1 MPKRWKCLL
10 AGPPEA
16 GKSTLC
22 AALLEPGSE
31 RRVIKTQSPV
41 FHKDLM
47 VDLPGEYIT
56 YPQRRTAF
64 LVAAEDHP
72 VRAVRHGGARPC
84 PSGAAANRAEPP
96 HRRDHQQNRPSRR
109 GHPACRAGAGA
120 HGPAGAVLHGVGIP
134 ARNAGAAAPLAWRER
149 SRPVRRNRERRLSWR
164 KPCKEGLLERLSKGS
179 GLDGRQRGGIFL
191 PRGEKKLAIPA
202 W

>member
-64 LVAAEDHP
+64 LVAAEDVRAILYVQSATAEPAHVPPGLLQTVPNLLIAGIISKTDHP
-72 VRAVRHGGARPC
+72 VADIP
-84 PSGAAANRAEPP
+84 RAERGLARMGLRGPCFTVSAFRP
-96 HRRDHQQNRPSRR
+96 ETLEPLRRWLEENDLVP
-109 GHPACRAGAGA
+109 CAGTGNGA
-120 HGPAGAVLHGVGIP
+120 
-134 ARNAGAAAPLAWRER
+134 
-149 SRPVRRNRERRLSWR
+149 
-164 KPCKEGLLERLSKGS
+164 
-179 GLDGRQRGGIFL
+179 
-191 PRGEKKLAIPA
+191 
-202 W
+202 

>member
-56 YPQRRTAF
+56 YPQRRMAF
-64 LVAAEDHP
+64 LVAAED
-72 VRAVRHGGARPC
+72 VRAILYV
-84 PSGAAANRAEPP
+84 
-96 HRRDHQQNRPSRR
+96 Q
-109 GHPACRAGAGA
+109 
-120 HGPAGAVLHGVGIP
+120 
-134 ARNAGAAAPLAWRER
+134 
-149 SRPVRRNRERRLSWR
+149 LS
-164 KPCKEGLLERLSKGS
+164 L
-179 GLDGRQRGGIFL
+179 IH
-191 PRGEKKLAIPA
+191 I
-202 W
+202 

>member
-64 LVAAEDHP
+64 LVANLLIVGIISKIDHP
-72 VRAVRHGGARPC
+72 GADIP
-84 PSGAAANRAEPP
+84 RAERGLARMGLRGPFFTVSAFRP
-96 HRRDHQQNRPSRR
+96 ETLEPLRRWLGENDLVP
-109 GHPACRAGAGA
+109 CAGTGKGA
-120 HGPAGAVLHGVGIP
+120 
-134 ARNAGAAAPLAWRER
+134 
-149 SRPVRRNRERRLSWR
+149 
-164 KPCKEGLLERLSKGS
+164 
-179 GLDGRQRGGIFL
+179 
-191 PRGEKKLAIPA
+191 
-202 W
+202 

>member
-47 VDLPGEYIT
+47 VDLPGEY
-56 YPQRRTAF
+56 R
-64 LVAAEDHP
+64 
-72 VRAVRHGGARPC
+72 
-84 PSGAAANRAEPP
+84 
-96 HRRDHQQNRPSRR
+96 
-109 GHPACRAGAGA
+109 
-120 HGPAGAVLHGVGIP
+120 
-134 ARNAGAAAPLAWRER
+134 
-149 SRPVRRNRERRLSWR
+149 
-164 KPCKEGLLERLSKGS
+164 
-179 GLDGRQRGGIFL
+179 
-191 PRGEKKLAIPA
+191 
-202 W
+202 

>member
-64 LVAAEDHP
+64 LVAAED
-72 VRAVRHGGARPC
+72 VRAILYVQSATAEPPMSLRGC
-84 PSGAAANRAEPP
+84 CKRAEPP

-164 KPCKEGLLERLSKGS
+164 KAL
-179 GLDGRQRGGIFL
+179 
-191 PRGEKKLAIPA
+191 
-202 W
+202 

>member
-64 LVAAEDHP
+64 LVAAED
-72 VRAVRHGGARPC
+72 VRAILSMLNKVY
-84 PSGAAANRAEPP
+84 
-96 HRRDHQQNRPSRR
+96 
-109 GHPACRAGAGA
+109 PASKLFPFVMEGTKSKNSKQRCGETTKFTL
-120 HGPAGAVLHGVGIP
+120 VLHCILEIITTLCNIIVFLYI
-134 ARNAGAAAPLAWRER
+134 LIAWTINGEQ
-149 SRPVRRNRERRLSWR
+149 SS
-164 KPCKEGLLERLSKGS
+164 SKNKA
-179 GLDGRQRGGIFL
+179 
-191 PRGEKKLAIPA
+191 EKCYICII
-202 W
+202 

>member
-64 LVAAEDHP
+64 LV
-72 VRAVRHGGARPC
+72 C
-84 PSGAAANRAEPP
+84 
-96 HRRDHQQNRPSRR
+96 
-109 GHPACRAGAGA
+109 
-120 HGPAGAVLHGVGIP
+120 I
-134 ARNAGAAAPLAWRER
+134 
-149 SRPVRRNRERRLSWR
+149 LSSSTIASS
-164 KPCKEGLLERLSKGS
+164 SK
-179 GLDGRQRGGIFL
+179 
-191 PRGEKKLAIPA
+191 
-202 W
+202 

>member
-64 LVAAEDHP
+64 LVAAED
-72 VRAVRHGGARPC
+72 VRAILYVQSATAEPAHVPPGLLQTVPNLLIAGIISKIDHPGADIP
-84 PSGAAANRAEPP
+84 RAE
-96 HRRDHQQNRPSRR
+96 R
-109 GHPACRAGAGA
+109 G
-120 HGPAGAVLHGVGIP
+120 L
-134 ARNAGAAAPLAWRER
+134 ARM
-149 SRPVRRNRERRLSWR
+149 
-164 KPCKEGLLERLSKGS
+164 GLLERLSKGS

>member
-64 LVAAEDHP
+64 LVAAED
-72 VRAVRHGGARPC
+72 VRAILYVQSAT
-84 PSGAAANRAEPP
+84 AEP
-96 HRRDHQQNRPSRR
+96 
-109 GHPACRAGAGA
+109 A
-120 HGPAGAVLHGVGIP
+120 HVPP
-134 ARNAGAAAPLAWRER
+134 
-149 SRPVRRNRERRLSWR
+149 
-164 KPCKEGLLERLSKGS
+164 GLLQTS
-179 GLDGRQRGGIFL
+179 GMRRSCSASFMKSNGR
-191 PRGEKKLAIPA
+191 
-202 W
+202 

>member
-64 LVAAEDHP
+64 LVAAED
-72 VRAVRHGGARPC
+72 VRAILYVQSATAEPAHVPPGLLQTVPNLLIAGIISKIDHPGADIP
-84 PSGAAANRAEPP
+84 RAE
-96 HRRDHQQNRPSRR
+96 R
-109 GHPACRAGAGA
+109 GWRAW
-120 HGPAGAVLHGVGIP
+120 PAGPFFTVSAFRPETLEP
-134 ARNAGAAAPLAWRER
+134 RAAGLERMISSRAPE
-149 SRPVRRNRERRLSWR
+149 PGRRLSWR
-164 KPCKEGLLERLSKGS
+164 KAL
-179 GLDGRQRGGIFL
+179 
-191 PRGEKKLAIPA
+191 
-202 W
+202 

>member
-64 LVAAEDHP
+64 LVAAED
-72 VRAVRHGGARPC
+72 VRAILYVQSATAEPAHVPPGLLQTVPNLLIAGIISKIDHPGADIP
-84 PSGAAANRAEPP
+84 RAE
-96 HRRDHQQNRPSRR
+96 R
-109 GHPACRAGAGA
+109 GAGA

-164 KPCKEGLLERLSKGS
+164 KAL
-179 GLDGRQRGGIFL
+179 
-191 PRGEKKLAIPA
+191 
-202 W
+202 

>member
-64 LVAAEDHP
+64 LVAAED
-72 VRAVRHGGARPC
+72 VRAILYVQSATAEPAHVPPGLLQTVPNLLIAGIIRTSRV
-84 PSGAAANRAEPP
+84 PSGGWRAWACGGRSSRCRHSGPKRWSRCAA
-96 HRRDHQQNRPSRR
+96 
-109 GHPACRAGAGA
+109 G
-120 HGPAGAVLHGVGIP
+120 
-134 ARNAGAAAPLAWRER
+134 
-149 SRPVRRNRERRLSWR
+149 
-164 KPCKEGLLERLSKGS
+164 LERTISSRAPEPGKAPEL
-179 GLDGRQRGGIFL
+179 
-191 PRGEKKLAIPA
+191 EKAL
-202 W
+202 

>member
-64 LVAAEDHP
+64 LVAAED
-72 VRAVRHGGARPC
+72 VRAILYVQSATAEPAHVPPGLLQTVPNLLIAGIISKIDHPGADIP
-84 PSGAAANRAEPP
+84 RAE
-96 HRRDHQQNRPSRR
+96 R
-109 GHPACRAGAGA
+109 GLARMGLR
-120 HGPAGAVLHGVGIP
+120 GAVLHGVGIP

-164 KPCKEGLLERLSKGS
+164 KAL
-179 GLDGRQRGGIFL
+179 
-191 PRGEKKLAIPA
+191 
-202 W
+202 

>member
-64 LVAAEDHP
+64 LVAAED
-72 VRAVRHGGARPC
+72 VRAILYVQSATAEPAHVPPGLLQTVPNLLIAGIISKIDHPGADIP
-84 PSGAAANRAEPP
+84 RAE
-96 HRRDHQQNRPSRR
+96 R
-109 GHPACRAGAGA
+109 GLARMGLR
-120 HGPAGAVLHGVGIP
+120 AVLHGVGIP

-164 KPCKEGLLERLSKGS
+164 KAL
-179 GLDGRQRGGIFL
+179 
-191 PRGEKKLAIPA
+191 
-202 W
+202 